1 MSEHQAILFIISV
14 IVITLLIWVG
24 FGMFMDAHRA
34 SQRDEFLSAMNDIGV
49 SAVGYSFRPGVLGGG
64 GGEYIGFS
72 IPRGLSSIDAGPI
85 FAVVEP
91 KRIILVGHSNR
102 GYGTISAVIN
112 DSGEVEEIR
121 MEGEFE

>member
-1 MSEHQAILFIISV
+1 MSENQAILFIVSV

-24 FGMFMDAHRA
+24 FGMFMDAHRS
-34 SQRDEFLSAMNDIGV
+34 SQRDDFLSAMNDIGV
-49 SAVGYSFRPGVLGGG
+49 SAAGFRARPKVLGGG

-72 IPRGLSSIDAGPI
+72 IPRPLTVIDAGPI

-102 GYGTISAVIN
+102 GYGTVSAVVN
-112 DSGEVEEIR
+112 DSGIIEDIR
-121 MEGEFE
+121 LEGEFQ